1 MKSEDAN
8 KREVALSVI
17 EIKAPNDYSEELVNC
32 IKSHIIVWDID
43 TKKASAIMTSTPV
56 TACSWIPAKVTASAI

>member
-32 IKSHIIVWDID
+32 IKSHIIAWDID
-43 TKKASAIMTSTPV
+43 TKKASAI
-56 TACSWIPAKVTASAI
+56 IEI